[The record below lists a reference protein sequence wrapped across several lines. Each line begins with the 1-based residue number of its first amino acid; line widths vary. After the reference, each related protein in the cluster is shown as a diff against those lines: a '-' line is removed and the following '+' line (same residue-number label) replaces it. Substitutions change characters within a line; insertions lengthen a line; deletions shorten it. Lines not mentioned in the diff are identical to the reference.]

1 MKIQSNGFI
10 SILDIHFGKKC
21 NNRLDNIDETLKEKF
36 SQIFSECINN
46 NIKVIFIAGDI
57 FENCSVDRKILM
69 LAYKIFNKFKNHNIQ
84 VFTIYGNH
92 DEYRY
97 NKDFRYLTP
106 LKDLAD
112 LGVINLLSNEPIQ
125 IENNGVVEYCI
136 KGFDYLDTDKLK
148 EYLKEQKSINEIIT
162 IAIGHCFYENE
173 FMGGKE
179 NITKEDVEKSD
190 VDFLILGHDH
200 SHYNTQLCGKTHII
214 RNGSVIR
221 DSSSKND
228 MERIPSITIFQKTN
242 GQFTVIN
249 KELKCEKLKSVIS
262 TKNIVNKEQNKIDFK
277 EMIEAI
283 KIDNE
288 TKEIDLISEAIN
300 NLENEDVKRTIRR
313 FVK

>member
-1 MKIQSNGFI
+1 MIIKSNGFI

-21 NNRLDNIDETLKEKF
+21 NNRLDNIDETIINKF
-36 SQIFSECINN
+36 SQIFSECVERD
-46 NIKVIFIAGDI
+46 IKAIFIAGDI
-57 FENCSVDRKILM
+57 FENCSVDRKTLM
-69 LAYKIFNKFKNHNIQ
+69 LAYKIFNKFKNHGIQ

-97 NKDFRYLTP
+97 NKDFRHLTP
-106 LKDLAD
+106 LKDLVD
-112 LGVINLLSNEPIQ
+112 LGVISLMSDEKIQ
-125 IENNGVVEYCI
+125 IENNGVVEYSI

-148 EYLKEQKSINEIIT
+148 EYLKKDIIETKIRT

-179 NITKEDVEKSD
+179 NITKEEVQNSNIDY
-190 VDFLILGHDH
+190 LILGHDH
-200 SHYNTQLCGKTHII
+200 SHYSEELCGKTHIF

-228 MERIPSITIFQKTN
+228 MERTPSILIFKKD
-242 GQFTVIN
+242 N
-249 KELKCEKLKSVIS
+249 KVKEYMLKCEELKNVIS

-300 NLENEDVKRTIRR
+300 NLENEDVKNTIRR
-313 FVK
+313 FIK